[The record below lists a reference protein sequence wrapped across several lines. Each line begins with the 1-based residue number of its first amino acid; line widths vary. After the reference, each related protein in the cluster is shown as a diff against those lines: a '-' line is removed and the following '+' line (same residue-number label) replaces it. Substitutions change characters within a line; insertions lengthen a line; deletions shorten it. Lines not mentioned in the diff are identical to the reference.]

1 MIDLALNASACGR
14 KMSMRDY
21 KGQYY
26 VCILEPRAV
35 FHFLVAH
42 DYSTEGPWIVIR
54 YGVSGGRPSFSKNNC
69 NKKH

>member
-1 MIDLALNASACGR
+1 MNWSRCRYGLVGIKMIDLALNASACER

-21 KGQYY
+21 EGQYY

-42 DYSTEGPWIVIR
+42 DYSTEGP
-54 YGVSGGRPSFSKNNC
+54 
-69 NKKH
+69 